1 MSDEPGKGQHSS
13 LRGVASG
20 SGWPWVMAVTGM
32 LVLLVSNG
40 LTATALSVYDESL
53 LNEFGWSRGELKF
66 RDLVTFWLVAVI
78 APFAGVFIDRLGPRR
93 MLAIGCVLIAIGYVL
108 YSRLDSL
115 AMLYAIHVILALGLL
130 GASTMTCVILISGWF
145 YSQRGLAIG
154 IALVGTSLGSIILS
168 PVNALMIERFGW
180 RQAFLIEAALPIVLL
195 VFILLVVRNSPRD
208 VGTVAHGL
216 DQSAGRDLRLEGL
229 SLKEAMR
236 TRSFWA
242 IGLSGMMIYYS
253 ILALYN
259 HLFLYLRG
267 LGFEPLKAGFALS
280 LLGLLG
286 LTGKLINGAL
296 ADRIDRHKVFLA
308 CQAVMLVG
316 VALLASQRADLVLV
330 SIAVIGLG
338 WGGLFTLYNMLAVS
352 NFGLKS
358 AGKIGGVISLMESLG
373 GGLGIW
379 LTGVL
384 YDRSDSYEQ
393 AFLLILGLV
402 FAGLLL
408 GTQIRSEMK

>member
-1 MSDEPGKGQHSS
+1 MNRK
-13 LRGVASG
+13 RF
-20 SGWPWVMAVTGM
+20 PWVIAATGM

-53 LNEFGWSRGELKF
+53 LNHFGWTRGELKF
-66 RDLVTFWLVAVI
+66 RDLVTFWLIALI

-93 MLAIGCVLIAIGYVL
+93 MLSFGCILLSIGYVL

-115 AMLYAIHVILALGLL
+115 GMLYAIHVILALGLL
-130 GASTMTCVILISGWF
+130 GASTMTCVILISNWF
-145 YSQRGLAIG
+145 YRHRGLAIG
-154 IALVGTSLGSIILS
+154 IALVGTSLGSIVLS
-168 PVNALMIERFGW
+168 PVNALLIERFGW
-180 RQAFLIEAALPIVLL
+180 RQAFLMEAALPIVLM
-195 VFILLVVRNSPRD
+195 VVILAVVKNSPHD
-208 VGTVAHGL
+208 IGSVAMGL
-216 DQSAGRDLRLEGL
+216 EATAARDLCQEGL
-229 SLKEAMR
+229 TLAEAMR

-259 HLFLYLRG
+259 HLFLHLRG
-267 LGFEPLKAGFALS
+267 LGFEPLNAGFALS

-286 LTGKLINGAL
+286 LTGKLLNGAL

-308 CQAVMLVG
+308 CLAIMLVG
-316 VALLASQRADLVLV
+316 VAGLATLRKDLVLPA
-330 SIAVIGLG
+330 IAVVGLG
-338 WGGLFTLYNMLAVS
+338 WGGLFTLYNMLAVN
-352 NFGLKS
+352 NFGLRS
-358 AGKIGGVISLMESLG
+358 AGKIGGMISLMESLG

-384 YDRSDSYEQ
+384 YDRNDSYRQ

-402 FAGLLL
+402 LAGMLL
-408 GTQIRSEMK
+408 GTQIRSEVREAAC